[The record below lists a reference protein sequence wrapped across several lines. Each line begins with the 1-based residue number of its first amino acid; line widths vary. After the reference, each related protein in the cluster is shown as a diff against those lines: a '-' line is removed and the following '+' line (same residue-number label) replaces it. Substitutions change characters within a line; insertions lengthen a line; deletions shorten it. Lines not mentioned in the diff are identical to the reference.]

1 MRGHPVTG
9 VGEMNNELRS
19 FIKES
24 LERGQSKD
32 AIREVLAQAGWQ
44 DDEVRKGLSA
54 FADVDYPLAVPRP
67 TPYIHAREAFLYLI
81 SFIALYVSASSFGY
95 LVFGLIDHAFPDA
108 LDFRDRYPTGGEAT
122 SIASV
127 IVAFPLYLFLMKRL
141 RTEVAL
147 DPDKRL
153 SLVRRWLT
161 YLTLVIGA
169 GIILGD
175 IIALLANLLMGDPTL
190 RFFLKGGVILLIT
203 TCIFG
208 FYMWDMKRTETAVA
222 DANAKSALRA
232 LLGAV
237 VVVVVAALGYS
248 MFLLGT
254 PGEQRDLRLDRQR
267 VSDLSN
273 IARNINTY
281 WSLNG
286 TLPGSFEDMSG
297 SRFSIRSIN
306 DPESNGRYEYNA
318 LGDADYELC
327 AVFST
332 DNDKSGDPRR
342 AFSDSAWD
350 HGTGRTCFPL
360 KAEYVDPGP
369 KPLSTITQLNP
380 PPAPTPTPMPMPTME
395 RDRPEEPPQ
404 GPGVEIGT
412 GYPYTLYVHCGIR
425 DARFDGQLWMA
436 DPMLSDGSGNPPL
449 DWAPADSVGIMELV
463 NDNMAVFTAESG
475 RTILFIPW
483 PLDVEWRPCA

>member
-1 MRGHPVTG
+1 
-9 VGEMNNELRS
+9 MNNELRS

-44 DDEVRKGLSA
+44 DDEVTKGLSV
-54 FADVDYPLAVPRP
+54 FADLDYPLAVPRP
-67 TPYIHAREAFLYLI
+67 TPYVHAREAFLYLI
-81 SFIALYVSASSFGY
+81 SFIALYVSAVSFSH
-95 LVFGLIDHAFPDA
+95 LVFGLIDYTFPDA
-108 LDFRDRYPTGGEAT
+108 LDFRDRFPSRGEAT

-127 IVAFPLYLFLMKRL
+127 IVSFPLYLFLMKRL

-175 IIALLANLLMGDPTL
+175 VIALLANLLMGDPTL

-203 TCIFG
+203 TFIFG
-208 FYMWDMKRTETAVA
+208 FYMWEMKRTETSVA
-222 DANAKSALRA
+222 DASAKSALRA

-237 VVVVVAALGYS
+237 VIVVVAALGYS
-248 MFLLGT
+248 MFLFGT
-254 PGEQRDLRLDRQR
+254 PGEQRDLRLDQER
-267 VSDLSN
+267 VSNLSR
-273 IARNINTY
+273 IARNVNTY
-281 WSLNG
+281 WNLNG

-297 SRFSIRSIN
+297 SRFTIRSVN
-306 DPESNGRYEYNA
+306 DPESNDRYEYNA

-332 DNDKSGDPRR
+332 NTDKSRDPRR
-342 AFSDSAWD
+342 EFSDTAWG
-350 HGTGRTCFPL
+350 HGIGRTCFHL
-360 KAEYVDPGP
+360 KAEYVDPEP
-369 KPLSTITQLNP
+369 KPLSTITQLDP
-380 PPAPTPTPMPMPTME
+380 PPTPTPTPMPTME

-412 GYPYTLYVHCGIR
+412 GYPYTLYIHCGIR
-425 DARFDGQLWMA
+425 DARFDGRLWMA

-483 PLDVEWRPCA
+483 PLDVEWRPCF